1 MIDPFP
7 TLGLSTFHF
16 SSSSFLYC
24 CHANHVCIHVTP
36 LYFSFRCSHLFLP
49 IFIPITIFV
58 VMENKRDASMAGLP
72 WPRAT
77 TRDAPSLDA
86 ASSGAASSE
95 TPTTL
100 ASSTNPTSLT
110 TPTSETP
117 TSTPPILTNTT
128 STSPTSYTT
137 PSTPA
142 PPFPHTEH
150 LHYDFSTHPRHFERI
165 VHQIQFKIYT
175 RANND
180 RSLYIEEIPASGIPR
195 CRDPEH
201 FFYGLSSNWD
211 WACHTADYWRHFFNI
226 PLVHGHHPY
235 TPIDIVPPRT
245 SPAPPPTTDLAQ
257 LARQLEDSWT
267 AALASGEMQQG
278 SHLLNNMTFI
288 DALRAI
294 GQREQPT
301 ESTSS

>member
-1 MIDPFP
+1 
-7 TLGLSTFHF
+7 
-16 SSSSFLYC
+16 
-24 CHANHVCIHVTP
+24 
-36 LYFSFRCSHLFLP
+36 
-49 IFIPITIFV
+49 
-58 VMENKRDASMAGLP
+58 MENKRDASMAGLP

-77 TRDAPSLDA
+77 TRDAPALDA

-100 ASSTNPTSLT
+100 ASSSNPTSLT

-128 STSPTSYTT
+128 STSPISYTT

-245 SPAPPPTTDLAQ
+245 SHAPPPTTDLAQ

-301 ESTSS
+301 ESTSSWYCHEWASL